1 MTVMGKTRGDNLA
14 PAIALGEPGGERSG
28 PGPLLA
34 RYVGVAVMFVGLA
47 GLAPLAVLPAY
58 PDEVALAPCFIF
70 PGIGAAMAGYLVYFA
85 SPDPAP
91 GARLTR
97 GQAAACT
104 VLVWVLAIAVYAL
117 PYVAAG
123 LLSPVQAVFESTSG
137 LTTTGLSV
145 VDVDACPAIF
155 LFHRSLT
162 CYLGGVGL
170 VLILTCVVTQTGGL
184 GVYNAEGHTDHLL
197 PSAAKTARMILLIYN
212 GLIIAGAVAYWAVG
226 MTPFDAINIS
236 MCAVPTGGFATH
248 GESIAYWNSPVI
260 EAITIVLMV
269 AGGTNFLLLFLLLR
283 GKLKAFLTH
292 IETPLYFGTIAVMA
306 LVVAG
311 FFLGQG
317 VSGDGAEA
325 LRQGTFQVVSILT
338 STGFQ
343 TIPSFADLGP
353 APLFLFGLLMLVG
366 AEARSTSGGIKL
378 YRVAVASLGLG
389 HDLHER
395 YGNKRHVTSIK
406 INRFGK
412 RSVLTEVDVAEAQT
426 YVVLYLLLC
435 AAGAFALIL
444 CGATLQE
451 AVFDFISCLGST
463 GVGTGFL
470 GAESGPAPLLIGSA
484 GMLLGRLEIIPLF
497 MGVGTLASL
506 IRKGVRHGR

>member
-1 MTVMGKTRGDNLA
+1 MGKTRGDNLA

-212 GLIIAGAVAYWAVG
+212 GLIIAGAVAYWAAG

-269 AGGTNFLLLFLLLR
+269 AGG
-283 GKLKAFLTH
+283 
-292 IETPLYFGTIAVMA
+292 M
-306 LVVAG
+306 
-311 FFLGQG
+311 
-317 VSGDGAEA
+317 GDGAEA

-353 APLFLFGLLMLVG
+353 ALLFLFGLLMLVG

-470 GAESGPAPLLIGSA
+470 GAESGPAPLLIGGA

-497 MGVGTLASL
+497 MGVGTLASM

>member
-1 MTVMGKTRGDNLA
+1 MGKTRGDSLA

-47 GLAPLAVLPAY
+47 GLAPLAVLPVY

-145 VDVDACPAIF
+145 VGVDACPAIF

-212 GLIIAGAVAYWAVG
+212 GLIIAGAVAYWAAG

-353 APLFLFGLLMLVG
+353 ALLFLFGLLMLVG